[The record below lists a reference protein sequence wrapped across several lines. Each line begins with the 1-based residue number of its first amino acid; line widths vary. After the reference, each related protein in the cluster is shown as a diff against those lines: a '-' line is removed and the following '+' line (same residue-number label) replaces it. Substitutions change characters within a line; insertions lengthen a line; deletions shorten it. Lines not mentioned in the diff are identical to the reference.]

1 MRQNQCQKPIEIPTG
16 YRTDPGVI
24 TNLVVAAL
32 GIVLIIYFFHGV

>member
-1 MRQNQCQKPIEIPTG
+1 LSTLKPIEIPQG